1 MENHNYALVD
11 VPDYGISYFHFLQF
25 QINVSLVSFC
35 LTGPRIAFTWL
46 KNSLCS
52 QLTGLLDY
60 LFLLC
65 LFLLSWEVNISC
77 TSLSSEIQSSSCLS
91 LHFLN
96 FRIRVDFFSACLFI
110 HEPTPPLCV
119 SAFSIESFSSAC
131 NTHLIL
137 LLLTSSLLEKVTSWW
152 HFAHRD

>member
-11 VPDYGISYFHFLQF
+11 VPDYSISYFHFLQF

-35 LTGPRIAFTWL
+35 LTGPRIAFTRV

-52 QLTGLLDY
+52 QLTGLPGY

-65 LFLLSWEVNISC
+65 LFLLSWEVNISS
-77 TSLSSEIQSSSCLS
+77 SLSSEIQSSSCLS

-96 FRIRVDFFSACLFI
+96 FRIRVDFFFQLAYLSM
-110 HEPTPPLCV
+110 
-119 SAFSIESFSSAC
+119 
-131 NTHLIL
+131 NQL
-137 LLLTSSLLEKVTSWW
+137 LLLVLLLFPSKVSVLLIT
-152 HFAHRD
+152 HI

>member
-1 MENHNYALVD
+1 MS
-11 VPDYGISYFHFLQF
+11 P
-25 QINVSLVSFC
+25 
-35 LTGPRIAFTWL
+35 
-46 KNSLCS
+46 
-52 QLTGLLDY
+52 
-60 LFLLC
+60 LFLSA
-65 LFLLSWEVNISC
+65 LLGPELHSHDWRTPYVHSSQVCWTICFCYAFFYYHGKSIFHVH
-77 TSLSSEIQSSSCLS
+77 LSSEIQSSSCLS

-119 SAFSIESFSSAC
+119 SAFSIESFSPAC